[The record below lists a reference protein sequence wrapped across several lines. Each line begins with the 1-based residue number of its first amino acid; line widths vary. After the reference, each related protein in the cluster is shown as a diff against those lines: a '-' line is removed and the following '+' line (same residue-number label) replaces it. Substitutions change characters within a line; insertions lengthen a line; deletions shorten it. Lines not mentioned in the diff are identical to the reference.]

1 AGMFAAWLTNFYIK
15 VIQINPLLW
24 GLAWIAYF
32 GWNAINDPLIG
43 YFGDRTRTRFGRRIP
58 WLMVATPL
66 LSISM
71 IVLFFPPILDPS
83 LESSQLFYFFWLL
96 IALLL
101 YDTFYTIIGILQ
113 NALVAELSILPQERG
128 KAGLFWASGTLTG
141 QLITFILPFFLIV
154 NQDPYSQNLPIF
166 QGLTIIFAL
175 IGVVSLAFMSFGIK
189 EKKEFMYAK
198 EDKLGFWES
207 IKITIVNKGFIYYTC
222 FTFMLVFVHS
232 TVYSQVSF
240 YVQDVLQISSQNIL
254 SSLPIL
260 AFVISNFIGYPV
272 GLLFNRKFGGKK
284 AIIYLSISVIIGL
297 SILTFV
303 SDFILSI
310 LLLLFIGIGYAGVG
324 LLAPI
329 LMADVIDED
338 ELNTGK
344 RREGAY
350 YGSTALFTKPS
361 QSIAAAVTG
370 LIFALTGY
378 DQDATTQSI
387 VAQFGIK
394 LNIGLIPALIL
405 LLGILL
411 LTKFPIDAST
421 KRYQEMK
428 KTLEEL
434 HDTKLEKLKSKL

>member
-1 AGMFAAWLTNFYIK
+1 
-15 VIQINPLLW
+15 
-24 GLAWIAYF
+24 
-32 GWNAINDPLIG
+32 
-43 YFGDRTRTRFGRRIP
+43 
-58 WLMVATPL
+58 
-66 LSISM
+66 
-71 IVLFFPPILDPS
+71 
-83 LESSQLFYFFWLL
+83 
-96 IALLL
+96 
-101 YDTFYTIIGILQ
+101 
-113 NALVAELSILPQERG
+113 
-128 KAGLFWASGTLTG
+128 LFWATGTLTG

-175 IGVVSLAFMSFGIK
+175 IGMVSLAFMSFGIK
-189 EKKEFMYAK
+189 EKKEFMYSE

-303 SDFILSI
+303 SDFVLSI
-310 LLLLFIGIGYAGVG
+310 LLLFFIGIGYAGVG

-338 ELNTGK
+338 ELITGK

-378 DQDATTQSI
+378 DQDATTQSF

-421 KRYQEMK
+421 QQYQEMK
-428 KTLEEL
+428 RTLEEL
-434 HDTKLEKLKSKL
+434 HDTKLEKLKRKL